1 MINKAKYDGL
11 PKDMREALDRAVA
24 KRPADQLR
32 KEIRGFEATLRE
44 MHVKGGGTV
53 VDVTAAQ
60 REEWRKALQPAWPGM
75 VKELGAD
82 GERFFKQMEAGRTAC
97 EKKS

>member
-1 MINKAKYDGL
+1 
-11 PKDMREALDRAVA
+11 
-24 KRPADQLR
+24 
-32 KEIRGFEATLRE
+32 

-60 REEWRKALQPAWPGM
+60 REEWRKVLQPAWPGM

-82 GERFFKQMEAGRTAC
+82 GDRFFKQMEAGRKAC
-97 EKKS
+97 EKRS

>member
-1 MINKAKYDGL
+1 
-11 PKDMREALDRAVA
+11 MR

-53 VDVTAAQ
+53 VDVTPSPARGMAQGAAA
-60 REEWRKALQPAWPGM
+60 RLAGM
-75 VKELGAD
+75 VKDLGAD
-82 GERFFKQMEAGRTAC
+82 GDRFYKQMEAGRKAC
-97 EKKS
+97 EKRS